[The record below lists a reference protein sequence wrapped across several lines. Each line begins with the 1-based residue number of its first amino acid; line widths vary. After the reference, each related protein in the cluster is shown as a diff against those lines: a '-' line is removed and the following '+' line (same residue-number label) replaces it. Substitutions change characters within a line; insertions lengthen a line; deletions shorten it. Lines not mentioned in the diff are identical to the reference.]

1 MSPRGTD
8 KDTDNGAG
16 RPGRSAADELLA
28 AALASGKTLA
38 EAGKASGVS
47 ERTAKTCP
55 IKAQSTAGL
64 VGPAS
69 ICNAERARFGGTSGH
84 VGVVRRFL

>member
-1 MSPRGTD
+1 MRLAFCVLTIGLAGLPLSGQEPATPQWSRFRGP
-8 KDTDNGAG
+8 NG
-16 RPGRSAADELLA
+16 
-28 AALASGKTLA
+28 
-38 EAGKASGVS
+38 SGVS